1 MNMTAEEMAAKAG
14 ESRSGVVIGV
24 STCLMALSA
33 VMVGLRLWCRRE
45 RQMLGLDDVTT
56 VVALVG
62 HVEIF

>member
-1 MNMTAEEMAAKAG
+1 MNMTTEEMAAKAG

-24 STCLMALSA
+24 STFLMALSA

-62 HVEIF
+62 HVEMF